1 MADGR
6 ASLPTRLVC
15 CGPPALLVCTGH
27 YQCAAYVE
35 PSRGH
40 SGRGPTSGAR
50 RGPADGL
57 QSSAVFYRGGPP
69 GDRVKLGETPMR
81 VVVAVVAVFGL
92 AAHAAPVGETR
103 QLQTAGYGIGGV
115 PGISPSAKTDYAVQR
130 GQLMKWRAH
139 MRDWYCAKEQ
149 TDKFKNEKTFPCM
162 IQTYLNQVKAETS
175 EADKKEMVEE
185 HKRYMQ
191 SVKAA
196 APVLP
201 KHPCRRAGGSTNH
214 PHFGRPA
221 RAGRRDNEEAA
232 CAGVLGHVQC
242 VLR

>member
-1 MADGR
+1 MADEPPHSSGVLWSAGSSGVYRPLPMCSLCGAVAGALRTGPYLGRPPRTRGRVTVFGRLLPRR
-6 ASLPTRLVC
+6 AS
-15 CGPPALLVCTGH
+15 GG
-27 YQCAAYVE
+27 
-35 PSRGH
+35 
-40 SGRGPTSGAR
+40 
-50 RGPADGL
+50 
-57 QSSAVFYRGGPP
+57 SSKV
-69 GDRVKLGETPMR
+69 GETPMR

>member
-1 MADGR
+1 M
-6 ASLPTRLVC
+6 C
-15 CGPPALLVCTGH
+15 
-27 YQCAAYVE
+27 
-35 PSRGH
+35 
-40 SGRGPTSGAR
+40 
-50 RGPADGL
+50 
-57 QSSAVFYRGGPP
+57 
-69 GDRVKLGETPMR
+69 ETPMR

-214 PHFGRPA
+214 PQFGRPA